1 MQCVMEIA
9 GLPPAELLQK
19 ASRRDHFFE
28 SDGTPRLTPNKAGL
42 RRFPGSK
49 ELSQALGSSD
59 PQFISFL
66 QVNPLCCS
74 VMTDF
79 FSCVRMLQ

>member
-1 MQCVMEIA
+1 MQCVMEVA

-28 SDGTPRLTPNKAGL
+28 ADGTPRLTPNKAGL

-49 ELSQALGSSD
+49 ELSQAVSCSD
-59 PQFISFL
+59 AQFISFL
-66 QVNPLCCS
+66 QVG
-74 VMTDF
+74 
-79 FSCVRMLQ
+79 